1 MENNCHIENL
11 TAQLIKEN
19 SRDTSW
25 IDNSVAT
32 TLIICVTL
40 LIIILVIGYWIKS
53 HYKQHK
59 KDDDIKELE
68 KRIAELENTKK
79 DTACKK
85 EESANE
91 TERKYFLNFCY
102 EMVRSKDENNKDI
115 KEDCWKF
122 LTNSFV
128 ADNKIK
134 DVPQETS
141 EIKNK
146 DEE

>member
-1 MENNCHIENL
+1 MKNNCHIENL

-141 EIKNK
+141 ETKNK
-146 DEE
+146 YEE

>member
-1 MENNCHIENL
+1 MKNNCHIENL